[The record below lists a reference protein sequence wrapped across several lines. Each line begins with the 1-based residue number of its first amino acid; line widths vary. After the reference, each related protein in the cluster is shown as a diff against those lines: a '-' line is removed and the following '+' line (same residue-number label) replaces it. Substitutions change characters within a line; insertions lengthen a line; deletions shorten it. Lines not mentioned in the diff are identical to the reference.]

1 MSFYLIKIAITTAL
15 VVVIAE
21 IAKRSTFVGALVAS
35 LPLISILAI
44 IWLYIETNNV
54 DKIIALSYSIFW
66 LVIPSLVLFVTLP
79 ILLKLGIN
87 FYISL
92 SISVGL
98 TIIAYWLIILLANHY
113 GIKL

>member
-92 SISVGL
+92 SISIGL
-98 TIIAYWLIILLANHY
+98 TIAAYWLIILLANHY

>member
-44 IWLYIETNNV
+44 IWLYIETNNT
-54 DKIIALSYSIFW
+54 DRIIALSNSIFW
-66 LVIPSLVLFVTLP
+66 LVMPSLVLFITLP
-79 ILLKLGIN
+79 ILLKLGVH

-92 SISVGL
+92 CIAISL
-98 TIIAYWLIILLANHY
+98 TVAAYWLIVAIANLY
-113 GIKL
+113 GIEL